1 MNHYDPVPWRH
12 QHREVSVVRGTS
24 PITVTHLTGVKF
36 SIDIRGHEVLVDQ
49 TINGGG
55 TDSAPTP
62 VELLGAALGSCIAFY
77 VHHFFHARGLPSHG
91 ITVSVTQKSACNPN
105 RVESFDVTVG
115 LPSEI
120 PSRYMPLL
128 ERVVHSCPAHNTLA
142 PGAEINVVFEAPVA
156 ELC

>member
-62 VELLGAALGSCIAFY
+62 VELLGAALG
-77 VHHFFHARGLPSHG
+77 

-128 ERVVHSCPAHNTLA
+128 ERVIHSCPAHNTLA

>member
-62 VELLGAALGSCIAFY
+62 VELLGAAWGA
-77 VHHFFHARGLPSHG
+77 ASHSTFT
-91 ITVSVTQKSACNPN
+91 I
-105 RVESFDVTVG
+105 SFMRADFLRTA
-115 LPSEI
+115 
-120 PSRYMPLL
+120 SR
-128 ERVVHSCPAHNTLA
+128 CP
-142 PGAEINVVFEAPVA
+142 
-156 ELC
+156 